1 MAVTTRPWLWPLS
14 AYTVILSLSLSQR
27 PCQSIYGSP
36 WGLSYMNSE
45 LARPPPLLLI
55 LCPGPS
61 VLWLLPGRP
70 STAFWLAWLSTL
82 LRLTDDLFPFSSNT
96 ELLGK
101 EVLKISAMFCS
112 CQYAIIVLSTDEG
125 KMLPDHIVF
134 LFWLCGM
141 WDLSSLTRKW
151 THAPCIGKRES

>member
-1 MAVTTRPWLWPLS
+1 MTEQLS
-14 AYTVILSLSLSQR
+14 TITSTLFSLSSNFYRGDSL
-27 PCQSIYGSP
+27 
-36 WGLSYMNSE
+36 
-45 LARPPPLLLI
+45 
-55 LCPGPS
+55 
-61 VLWLLPGRP
+61 
-70 STAFWLAWLSTL
+70 TL

-141 WDLSSLTRKW
+141 
-151 THAPCIGKRES
+151 